1 MKNAFFTAALK
12 KAALISGKPGRL
24 VMLVT
29 RLTAKLREVD
39 WQKVKTANV
48 RDNFNVLAR
57 VIKAYASGRYRDVPW
72 KTLLVIVAAAI
83 YFVNPVDL
91 IPDLI
96 PVLGFTDD
104 FGILVMVYRSV
115 SQEIDK
121 FLAWEQSQITHA

>member
-29 RLTAKLREVD
+29 RLTSKLREVD

-57 VIKAYASGRYRDVPW
+57 LIRAYASGRYREIPW
-72 KTLLVIVAAAI
+72 KTLLIIVAAAI
-83 YFVNPVDL
+83 YFVNPIDL

-104 FGILVMVYRSV
+104 FGILVMVYKAV

-121 FLAWEQSQITHA
+121 FLAWESQITHA

>member
-39 WQKVKTANV
+39 WQIVKTANV

-57 VIKAYASGRYRDVPW
+57 LIKAYASGRYREIPW
-72 KTLLVIVAAAI
+72 KTLLIIVAAAI
-83 YFVNPVDL
+83 YFVNPIDL
-91 IPDLI
+91 IPDFI

-104 FGILVMVYRSV
+104 FGILVMVYKSV

-121 FLAWEQSQITHA
+121 FLAWEQTQITHA